1 VPEAAKTFGIFRKSI
16 MNYATKEGTFNYLKQ
31 FPKYSRDFYRFDGDV
46 FVSSLGLGTFR
57 KEPYREENYIVNYK
71 DSVKMAVLNGIN
83 LIDTAINYRY
93 QTSEREIGEAIQE
106 LLAEG
111 RATRDQLVITS
122 KAGFLPLDFPFPENP
137 YQWIEENVLTPGLA
151 SKEDVIVDQ
160 HCMTPAYL
168 RWSAEQS
175 LKNLQLETIDIF
187 FLHNPEMQLGYVDY
201 KTLKKKIKKAFELF
215 EKLVAEGKIRH
226 YGIAS
231 WNGFLYD
238 ESHTEYLSLK
248 DMVAIAEEVG
258 GKGHHFKYIQSP
270 YNIAKTQARSY
281 SNQKGPDGR
290 YYTLMQ
296 AAHGYGL
303 KMMGSSSLLQANI
316 FQSKFDPKVRELLGT
331 SELSDLSTALQF
343 ARMGSVVSSLF
354 GAVDP
359 QHVEDN
365 LILAYIPN
373 AKPENI
379 EKLFGAKDAV

>member
-1 VPEAAKTFGIFRKSI
+1 ME
-16 MNYATKEGTFNYLKQ
+16 YATKEGTFSYLKQ

-71 DSVKMAVLNGIN
+71 DAVKMAVLNGIN

-93 QTSEREIGEAIQE
+93 QISEREIAEAIEE
-106 LLAEG
+106 LIAEG
-111 RATRDQLVITS
+111 KATREQLVITS

-137 YQWIEENVLTPGLA
+137 YQWIEENVIDAGLA
-151 SKEDVIVDQ
+151 TKEDVVVDQ

-175 LKNLQLETIDIF
+175 LKNLNLKTIDIF
-187 FLHNPEMQLGYVDY
+187 FLHNPEMQLGYIDY
-201 KTLKKKIKKAFELF
+201 KTLKKRIKKAFELF
-215 EKLVAEGKIRH
+215 ETLVKEGKIRH

-231 WNGFLYD
+231 WNGFLY
-238 ESHTEYLSLK
+238 EEGNAEYMSLK

-258 GKGHHFKYIQSP
+258 GKEHHFKYIQAP
-270 YNIAKTQARSY
+270 YNIAKTQAFNY

-296 AAHGYGL
+296 AVHGYGL
-303 KMMGSSSLLQANI
+303 KMMGSSSLLQANV
-316 FQSKFDPKVRELLGT
+316 FKRKFDPKVGELLGT
-331 SELSDLSTALQF
+331 SELNDLASALQF
-343 ARMGSVVSSLF
+343 ARMGHVVSSLF

-359 QHVEDN
+359 KHVEDN
-365 LILAYIPN
+365 LTLAYIPN
-373 AKPENI
+373 TKPENMA
-379 EKLFGAKDAV
+379 ELFKGNHAV

>member
-1 VPEAAKTFGIFRKSI
+1 MSAH
-16 MNYATKEGTFNYLKQ
+16 ATKEGTFSYLKQ
-31 FPKYSRDFYRFDGDV
+31 FTKYSKDFYRFDGEV

-93 QTSEREIGEAIQE
+93 QTSEREIAEALQE
-106 LLAEG
+106 LFAEG
-111 RATRDQLVITS
+111 KASREQLVITS

-137 YQWIEENVLTPGLA
+137 YQWIEENVLSAGLA
-151 SKEDVIVDQ
+151 TKEDVIVDQ
-160 HCMTPAYL
+160 HCMAPAYL

-175 LKNLQLETIDIF
+175 LKNLELETIDIF

-201 KTLKKKIKKAFELF
+201 KTLKKRIKKAFEMF
-215 EKLVAEGKIRH
+215 ETLVKEGKIRQ

-238 ESHTEYLSLK
+238 EGHTEYLSLK

-258 GKGHHFKYIQSP
+258 GKGHHFAYIQSP
-270 YNIAKTQARSY
+270 YNLVKTEARTY

-303 KMMGSSSLLQANI
+303 KMMGSSSLLQGNI
-316 FQSKFDPKVRELLGT
+316 FKSKFDDRVGELLGT
-331 SELSDLSTALQF
+331 SELNDLASALQF
-343 ARMGSVVSSLF
+343 ARMGHVVSALF

-365 LILAYIPN
+365 LTLAYIPN
-373 AKPENI
+373 TKAENLTQ
-379 EKLFGAKDAV
+379 LFGAKNAV